1 MKDKPQRGFPKEG
14 VSKEKRG
21 QRGSRTRERKK
32 NKYNVDE
39 GGEKWEGL
47 GRFRR

>member
-21 QRGSRTRERKK
+21 SRTRERKK

-39 GGEKWEGL
+39 GREGKS
-47 GRFRR
+47 GKD